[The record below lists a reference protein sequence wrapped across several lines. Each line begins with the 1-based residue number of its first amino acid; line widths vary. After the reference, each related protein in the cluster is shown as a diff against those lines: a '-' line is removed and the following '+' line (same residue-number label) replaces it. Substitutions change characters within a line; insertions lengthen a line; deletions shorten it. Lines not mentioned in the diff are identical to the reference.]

1 MAFRNHHQHKR
12 SSSSSTNLKACDI
25 KLMAVKSHS
34 SRVESTLEKWQKL
47 LSREESKAIANL
59 LLLLLPLA
67 CLFFSISTIIVI
79 R

>member
-12 SSSSSTNLKACDI
+12 SSSTNHKACDI

-59 LLLLLPLA
+59 WLLLLPLA